1 MEASSGGAYASR
13 FYTVIR
19 QERGFII
26 GRSIALAAI
35 LLVGIC
41 LFSCTPESIIFD
53 DYYATTVIT
62 ATGKSIDLHVDHH
75 TLSLFLMLAHFYPDQ
90 FSIRD
95 QEIADLI
102 GPYIGAKNQNK
113 RCTFPEHGEQ
123 ILGVALN
130 PVVFQQLVFDA
141 SIGHAMSNLAGLPPG
156 SVSIHMVGIDGTD
169 ISSISSR
176 IHDIA
181 MQFFYTNKDRIRTL
195 ESDILRCARRRL
207 TPPLQFLSAR
217 HLSQLLPGEQISILL
232 LYQNN
237 LERLDG
243 TADYSENKSAI
254 RLDLNAETDA
264 LVLFHE
270 LTHLWNHSNDVTR
283 KLIELSEALPDKGPL
298 LEDLRRA
305 ALALDAAP
313 RSSADSARDAI
324 LEMEQSELGYGEFFA
339 YAFSEYLFSAYS
351 RSNIGLQDRLP
362 RFSSI
367 TDETWTKA
375 NELYRWIE
383 GSKYFAK
390 MGRDSNLIDIN
401 SELFRLYVLTLGRG
415 LDYALDN
422 AKQYGGE

>member
-1 MEASSGGAYASR
+1 MEAASGGAYASR
-13 FYTVIR
+13 FYTVIK
-19 QERGFII
+19 QERKSII

-35 LLVGIC
+35 LLVGIS

-62 ATGKSIDLHVDHH
+62 AAGKSINLHVDHY

-90 FSIRD
+90 FSLRD

-102 GPYIGAKNQNK
+102 APYIGAKDQNK
-113 RCTFPEHGEQ
+113 RCIFPEHGEQ
-123 ILGVALN
+123 ILGVALD

-156 SVSIHMVGIDGTD
+156 SVSIHMVGVDGTD
-169 ISSISSR
+169 ISYISSR

-181 MQFFYTNKDRIRTL
+181 MQFFHTNRDGIQTL

-207 TPPLQFLSAR
+207 TPPLKFLLAR

-237 LERLDG
+237 LERLNG
-243 TADYSENKSAI
+243 TADYSENRSAI

-283 KLIELSEALPDKGPL
+283 KLIELSEALPDKGYFL
-298 LEDLRRA
+298 DDLRRA
-305 ALALDAAP
+305 VLALGAAP
-313 RSSADSARDAI
+313 RLSIDSARDAI
-324 LEMEQSELGYGEFFA
+324 LEMEQSALGYDEFFA
-339 YAFSEYLFSAYS
+339 YVFSEYLFSTYS
-351 RSNIGLQDRLP
+351 KSKTPIQDRLP

-383 GSKYFAK
+383 RSKYFAK
-390 MGRDSNLIDIN
+390 MGRGTNLIDIN
-401 SELFRLYVLTLGRG
+401 SELFRLYVRTLGRG

-422 AKQYGGE
+422 ATSYRGE